1 MGPWEIS
8 NLFSNVGIYPNIDFM
23 LLSPSHIAYTNPLF
37 AFNTSPMPSGG
48 LTEEAAQQAREYG
61 RNQAAIVQANMAY
74 SASTSSLDSLK
85 NKTEQLIKTE
95 GLTAEHKNQL
105 NQVLKA
111 IEELRQDLDACKN
124 DLKTESDKA
133 AVADAMLGI
142 QQTINELPKAV
153 AKLAE
158 KILAEVKAGNTSDDN
173 TEVVDDDDTVDD
185 TQGHSQ
191 ADDASN
197 DDQASQ
203 NTNSNTALGTQ
214 SSPIASKPKA
224 IRTIV
229 RSLYSAVD
237 GMGTNVEL
245 LDSAMSKI
253 NKDNVID
260 VLNSW
265 NTSIA
270 PLYDGETLVETLYNE
285 TKLMFSRDKY
295 TNQLVDALQEKA
307 DEKGIDIDEE
317 VMAIISAQN
326 SFFGI
331 GSNQKVW
338 ENIQKIHEKLG
349 GIPPKSKN
357 EIDLPEEAE
366 KQEKAEQA
374 KDKKAA

>member
-74 SASTSSLDSLK
+74 SASTTKLDSLK
-85 NKTEQLIKTE
+85 NKTEQLMKTE

-111 IEELRQDLDACKN
+111 IEKLRQDLEACKN

-142 QQTINELPKAV
+142 QQTINELPEAV

-158 KILAEVKAGNTSDDN
+158 KILAEVKAGNTNNDGAAVDNDD
-173 TEVVDDDDTVDD
+173 VDN
-185 TQGHSQ
+185 
-191 ADDASN
+191 DDAVQNPPGASQT
-197 DDQASQ
+197 DDGQNANSDATLGTQASQ
-203 NTNSNTALGTQ
+203 AASNSK
-214 SSPIASKPKA
+214 SV
-224 IRTIV
+224 RTIT
-229 RSLYSAVD
+229 RALYSAVD

-295 TNQLVDALQEKA
+295 TNQLVNALQEKA

-349 GIPPKSKN
+349 GVAPKSKN
-357 EIDLPEEAE
+357 DIDMPEEAE

-374 KDKKAA
+374 EDKKAA

>member
-1 MGPWEIS
+1 
-8 NLFSNVGIYPNIDFM
+8 
-23 LLSPSHIAYTNPLF
+23 
-37 AFNTSPMPSGG
+37 
-48 LTEEAAQQAREYG
+48 
-61 RNQAAIVQANMAY
+61 
-74 SASTSSLDSLK
+74 
-85 NKTEQLIKTE
+85 
-95 GLTAEHKNQL
+95 
-105 NQVLKA
+105 
-111 IEELRQDLDACKN
+111 
-124 DLKTESDKA
+124 
-133 AVADAMLGI
+133 
-142 QQTINELPKAV
+142 
-153 AKLAE
+153 
-158 KILAEVKAGNTSDDN
+158 
-173 TEVVDDDDTVDD
+173 
-185 TQGHSQ
+185 
-191 ADDASN
+191 
-197 DDQASQ
+197 
-203 NTNSNTALGTQ
+203 
-214 SSPIASKPKA
+214 
-224 IRTIV
+224 
-229 RSLYSAVD
+229 
-237 GMGTNVEL
+237 MGTNVEL